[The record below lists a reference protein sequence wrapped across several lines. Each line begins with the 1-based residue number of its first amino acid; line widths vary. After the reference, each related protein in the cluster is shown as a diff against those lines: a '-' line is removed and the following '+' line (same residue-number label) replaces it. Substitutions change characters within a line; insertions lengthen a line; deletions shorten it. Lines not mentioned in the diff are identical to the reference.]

1 MPPDARVRPAH
12 TQDLP
17 HIVPLFCSSLDV
29 VTQHKQ
35 QTPEYDNSLISDLV
49 SRQCF
54 PTDADGPVHT
64 FVLEELSTNT
74 ILGYAIV
81 KTLAADGCGGQ
92 QSHELH
98 QLVVPSS
105 FRSKRLMG
113 MLMGHLQNLFA
124 QHGLWVRVIKRYE
137 KACRFY
143 RKWHFTYVKEM
154 QAQGV
159 NETVPVLIMYWPG
172 DVDRR

>member
-1 MPPDARVRPAH
+1 MPPDARVRNARYD
-12 TQDLP
+12 DLP

-29 VTQHKQ
+29 VTHSKPS
-35 QTPEYDNSLISDLV
+35 TEYDNSLIKELV
-49 SRQCF
+49 TRQCF
-54 PTDADGPVHT
+54 PSDSSTTVHT
-64 FVLEELSTNT
+64 YVVEEMSTNS

-81 KTLAADGCGGQ
+81 KSIAADGGGGQ
-92 QSHELH
+92 SSHELH
-98 QLVVPSS
+98 QLVVPTS

-124 QHGLWVRVIKRYE
+124 EHGLWVRVIKRYE

-143 RKWHFTYVKEM
+143 RKWHFADVKEM

-159 NETVPVLIMYWPG
+159 DETVPVVIMFWPG

>member
-1 MPPDARVRPAH
+1 MPPDARVRNARFD
-12 TQDLP
+12 DLP

-29 VTQHKQ
+29 VTHSKQ
-35 QTPEYDNSLISDLV
+35 PAEYDNSLIKELV
-49 SRQCF
+49 TRQCF
-54 PTDADGPVHT
+54 PPDSGSAVHT
-64 FVLEELSTNT
+64 YVVEELSTNS

-81 KTLAADGCGGQ
+81 KTIASDGCGGQ
-92 QSHELH
+92 HSHELH
-98 QLVVPSS
+98 QLVVPTS

-124 QHGLWVRVIKRYE
+124 EHGLWVRVIKRYE

-143 RKWHFTYVKEM
+143 RKWHFADVKEM

-159 NETVPVLIMYWPG
+159 NETVPVVIMFWPG